1 MNRKDVRNHNM
12 QKIRS
17 ALRSMRQATKPQL
30 AEHTGLS
37 VMTVNTLVKILQE
50 RP

>member
-1 MNRKDVRNHNM
+1 MNRKDVRNHNL

-17 ALRSMRQATKPQL
+17 AMQSMRQATKPQL